1 MEMEIC
7 DSNTSEETSEGSND
21 EEIETD
27 DTGLEVTNQDTEVP
41 EIPTADNARNEN
53 SDVNDLEENILD
65 VQHRNISQ
73 RDYFFGTVQK
83 MFGLCLPKIY
93 AIYLTLLFNFLLS
106 LANACSD
113 ISVFCYLMS
122 QQHHNVAYVILG
134 KNKLKRLDCR
144 ADFLT
149 TKIDVNSFFI
159 RTML

>member
-41 EIPTADNARNEN
+41 EIPTADNARYEN
-53 SDVNDLEENILD
+53 SDVAKNEVVNDLEENILD

-73 RDYFFGTVQK
+73 RDYFFGAVQK

-134 KNKLKRLDCR
+134 KN
-144 ADFLT
+144 
-149 TKIDVNSFFI
+149 
-159 RTML
+159 MLRW

>member
-41 EIPTADNARNEN
+41 EIPMADNARYEN
-53 SDVNDLEENILD
+53 SDVAKKEVVNDLEE
-65 VQHRNISQ
+65 NISQ

-134 KNKLKRLDCR
+134 KNINGVLRW
-144 ADFLT
+144 
-149 TKIDVNSFFI
+149 
-159 RTML
+159 